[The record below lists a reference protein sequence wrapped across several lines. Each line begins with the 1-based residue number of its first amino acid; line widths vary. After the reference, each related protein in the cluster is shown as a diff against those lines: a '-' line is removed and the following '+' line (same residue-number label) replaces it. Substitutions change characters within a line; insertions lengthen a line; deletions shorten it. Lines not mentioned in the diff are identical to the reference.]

1 MTEGGAGRGP
11 RPHDHPPSL
20 RCIPYTF
27 VCNYSVRDS
36 QLRGIPKPRHLPPPP
51 SRASLRPDAW
61 WAAGGGRDHPTSR
74 GTPPPCAPGGV
85 CPSWSCPLA
94 ARRRAARRATAK
106 NETARSPPLRRGRP
120 TAPPASRGDVSPEG
134 PPVPIGGGLGWL
146 LARVC
151 RGGGGGLCR
160 HRADQPPSAVPVLQM
175 LPVCGRPR
183 PQQTAP
189 LWLHADTGSSS
200 PPTVCPPDSPPA
212 ACPRVGQA
220 LPQRAGRTAG
230 GNAGGLALPLPP
242 AFPRAPAVVDR
253 PRSCP
258 PLPPRWSAPRGGG
271 GW

>member
-94 ARRRAARRATAK
+94 ARRRAARGVRQPKTKRHAAPPCGVGD
-106 NETARSPPLRRGRP
+106 RPLRRRRVGMYPQRGPQCLSVVAWHGCLRGSVGAAGAVFAGTVRTNRRP
-120 TAPPASRGDVSPEG
+120 LCLSCRCFQCVADPALNRRRHFDGMQTPARRRPRRCARPIRPPPPARG
-134 PPVPIGGGLGWL
+134 
-146 LARVC
+146 
-151 RGGGGGLCR
+151 
-160 HRADQPPSAVPVLQM
+160 
-175 LPVCGRPR
+175 
-183 PQQTAP
+183 
-189 LWLHADTGSSS
+189 
-200 PPTVCPPDSPPA
+200 
-212 ACPRVGQA
+212 
-220 LPQRAGRTAG
+220 
-230 GNAGGLALPLPP
+230 
-242 AFPRAPAVVDR
+242 
-253 PRSCP
+253 
-258 PLPPRWSAPRGGG
+258 
-271 GW
+271 